1 MKKRG
6 TIFPLPFPFC
16 LVPFVF
22 VWSACGYQFS
32 GTTSLPQGIQS
43 VSFAEFANYTLEAG
57 VEKELQWA
65 IEREFRIRG
74 NIQVTKVGEGMVHV
88 TLQRL
93 DLRPYSFDRRDQV
106 LEYELTLV
114 LNIQLTQRA
123 SGQVVWQADNLQ
135 VTEYYSA
142 TPQVVVTTSPE
153 FLQGTLDPE
162 DLPGLTDTQ
171 FSETQR
177 RFAVERLFATA
188 AREVYFRLGEN
199 F

>member
-6 TIFPLPFPFC
+6 TIFSLPFPIC

-32 GTTSLPQGIQS
+32 GTTSLPKGIQS
-43 VSFAEFANYTLEAG
+43 VSFAEFDNRTLEPG

-65 IEREFRIRG
+65 IEREFRTHG
-74 NIQVTKVGEGMVHV
+74 NIQVTEAGEGMVHV

-93 DLRPYSFDRRDQV
+93 NLRPYSFDRRAQV
-106 LEYELTLV
+106 LEYELLLV
-114 LNIQLTQRA
+114 LNIQLTHRA

-142 TPQVVVTTSPE
+142 IPQVMVTTSPE

-177 RFAVERLFATA
+177 RLAVERLFATA

>member
-6 TIFPLPFPFC
+6 KFFFLPSPLC
-16 LVPFVF
+16 LVPCAF
-22 VWSACGYQFS
+22 VWIACGYQLS
-32 GTTSLPQGIQS
+32 GTTALPQGIQS
-43 VSFAEFANYTLEAG
+43 VSFAEFGNYTLEAG

-65 IEREFRIRG
+65 IEREFRTHG
-74 NIQVTKVGEGMVHV
+74 NIQVTEAGEGMVHV

-106 LEYELTLV
+106 LEYELALV
-114 LNIQLTQRA
+114 LNIQLTHRA
-123 SGQVVWQADNLQ
+123 SGQVVWRADNLR

-142 TPQVVVTTSPE
+142 IPQVLVTTSPE
-153 FLQGTLDPE
+153 FLQGALDPG

-177 RFAVERLFATA
+177 RLAVERLFATA
-188 AREVYFRLGEN
+188 AREVYFRLGDN

>member
-6 TIFPLPFPFC
+6 TIFSLAFHFY

-43 VSFAEFANYTLEAG
+43 VSFADFGNYTLEAG

-65 IEREFRIRG
+65 IEREFRTHG
-74 NIQVTKVGEGMVHV
+74 NIQVTEAGEGMVHV

-93 DLRPYSFDRRDQV
+93 NLRPYSFDRRAQV
-106 LEYELTLV
+106 LEYELALV
-114 LNIQLTQRA
+114 LNIQLTHRA

-142 TPQVVVTTSPE
+142 IPQVMVTTSPE

-177 RFAVERLFATA
+177 RLAVERLFATA

>member
-1 MKKRG
+1 MKKSG
-6 TIFPLPFPFC
+6 NFFSFPFIPC
-16 LVPFVF
+16 LVPFAC
-22 VWSACGYQFS
+22 VWIGCGYQFS

-43 VSFAEFANYTLEAG
+43 VSFAEFGNYTLEAG

-65 IEREFRIRG
+65 IEREFRTHG
-74 NIQVTKVGEGMVHV
+74 NIQVTQAGEGMIHV
-88 TLQRL
+88 TLQRF
-93 DLRPYSFDRRDQV
+93 DLRPYSFDRRAQV
-106 LEYELTLV
+106 LEYELALV
-114 LNIQLTQRA
+114 LNIQLTHRA
-123 SGQVVWQADNLQ
+123 SGEVVWQADNLH

-142 TPQVVVTTSPE
+142 ISQVLVTTSPE

-162 DLPGLTDTQ
+162 DLSGLTDIQ

-177 RFAVERLFATA
+177 RLAVERLFATA

>member
-6 TIFPLPFPFC
+6 TIFSLPFPIC

-32 GTTSLPQGIQS
+32 GTTSLPKGIQS
-43 VSFAEFANYTLEAG
+43 VSFAEFDNYTLEPG

-65 IEREFRIRG
+65 IEREFRTHG
-74 NIQVTKVGEGMVHV
+74 NIQVTEPGEGVVHV

-93 DLRPYSFDRRDQV
+93 DLRPYSFDRRAQV
-106 LEYELTLV
+106 LEYELLLV
-114 LNIQLTQRA
+114 LNIQLTHRA

-142 TPQVVVTTSPE
+142 IPQVVVTTSPE

-177 RFAVERLFATA
+177 RLAVERLFTTA

>member
-6 TIFPLPFPFC
+6 TIFSLAFYFC

-43 VSFAEFANYTLEAG
+43 VSFADFGNYTLEAG

-65 IEREFRIRG
+65 IEREFRTHG
-74 NIQVTKVGEGMVHV
+74 NIQVTEAGEGMVHV

-93 DLRPYSFDRRDQV
+93 NLRPYSFDRRAQV
-106 LEYELTLV
+106 LEYELALV
-114 LNIQLTQRA
+114 LNIQLTHRA

-142 TPQVVVTTSPE
+142 IPQVMVTTSPE

-177 RFAVERLFATA
+177 RLAVERLFATA

>member
-6 TIFPLPFPFC
+6 TIFSLAFPFC

-22 VWSACGYQFS
+22 VWSGCGYQFS

-43 VSFAEFANYTLEAG
+43 VSFAEFGNYTLEAG

-65 IEREFRIRG
+65 IEREFRTHG
-74 NIQVTKVGEGMVHV
+74 NIQVTEAGEGMVHV

-93 DLRPYSFDRRDQV
+93 NLRPYSFDRRAQV
-106 LEYELTLV
+106 LEYELALA
-114 LNIQLTQRA
+114 LNIQLTHRA

-142 TPQVVVTTSPE
+142 IPQVMVTTSPE
-153 FLQGTLDPE
+153 FLQGTLDPD

-177 RFAVERLFATA
+177 RLAVERLFATA

>member
-6 TIFPLPFPFC
+6 KIFSFPFTLC
-16 LVPFVF
+16 LVPLAC

-32 GTTSLPQGIQS
+32 ATTSLPQGIQS
-43 VSFAEFANYTLEAG
+43 VSFAEFENYTLEAG

-65 IEREFRIRG
+65 IEREFRTHG
-74 NIQVTKVGEGMVHV
+74 NIQVTQAGEGKVHV

-93 DLRPYSFDRRDQV
+93 DLRPYSFDRRAQV
-106 LEYELTLV
+106 LEYELALE
-114 LNIQLTQRA
+114 LNIQLTHRE
-123 SGQVVWQADNLQ
+123 SGQVVWQADNLH

-142 TPQVVVTTSPE
+142 IPQVLVTTSPE
-153 FLQGTLDPE
+153 FLQGTLDPG
-162 DLPGLTDTQ
+162 DLSGLTDTQ

-177 RFAVERLFATA
+177 RLAVKRLFATA

>member
-6 TIFPLPFPFC
+6 TIFSFPFTLC

-43 VSFAEFANYTLEAG
+43 VSFAEFGNYTLEAG

-65 IEREFRIRG
+65 IEREFRTHG
-74 NIQVTKVGEGMVHV
+74 NIQVTEAGEGMVHV

-93 DLRPYSFDRRDQV
+93 DLRPYSFDRRAQV
-106 LEYELTLV
+106 LEYELALV
-114 LNIQLTQRA
+114 LNIQLTHRA
-123 SGQVVWQADNLQ
+123 SGQVVWQADNLR

-142 TPQVVVTTSPE
+142 IPQVLVTTSPE

-162 DLPGLTDTQ
+162 DLSGLTDTQ

-177 RFAVERLFATA
+177 RLAVERLFATA